1 MLFSGRRK
9 RCAGGSQNAANPNCS
24 AEVHGSC
31 LDSAPLKVSPKRD
44 LLSGCSPS
52 CCVFF
57 IIIFA
62 SKDWLIGVTPLR
74 TMKRECSLIAKLACT
89 AKASKLR
96 ESCTTFKPRN
106 FPETTMQLCHKTFDW
121 KHATSFIVLHSPS
134 LALLTSLGLL
144 LTHRTLFRYGQWMCL
159 VYSHI
164 PSTSMGVSM
173 WLLIS
178 FSVLLVFFFFTSERL
193 S

>member
-1 MLFSGRRK
+1 MWRYVIQNYYSTWKWADCRTYSENLVK
-9 RCAGGSQNAANPNCS
+9 CTVDALQWQKKQHCAGGSQNAANPHCS

-31 LDSAPLKVSPKRD
+31 LDSAPLKVSPKCD

-106 FPETTMQLCHKTFDW
+106 FPETTMQLCHKTFD
-121 KHATSFIVLHSPS
+121 
-134 LALLTSLGLL
+134 
-144 LTHRTLFRYGQWMCL
+144 
-159 VYSHI
+159 
-164 PSTSMGVSM
+164 
-173 WLLIS
+173 
-178 FSVLLVFFFFTSERL
+178 
-193 S
+193 